1 MKHAFSI
8 LTFLGLIASISNL
21 SAHEQIELTIEEQ
34 RVEKAQQA
42 MPMLND
48 FFDWSDLKAK
58 WSKVRDFAI
67 AQRAMN
73 QVGDELWQYSKQ
85 KAQSGEIVD
94 DRPLY
99 WTRLAI
105 HSFIKS
111 SKQNFTLTELNS
123 LLEVFEKSSRGY
135 SDMGYVKK
143 TDKRI
148 FLTGFD
154 PFLLDKNLKQSNPSG
169 LAILL
174 LDGKVIQYQG
184 IIDGVKT
191 NITAEINVA
200 MVPVRYSDFDQGEI
214 ENLLAPFYALNSVDL
229 ISTISM
235 GRSDFDLEHFPGLR
249 RSATAPDNVNVYT
262 GANKTN
268 PLVPSLLESPLI
280 GDEFVLF
287 SLPYQAMMKAKGAY
301 KINDN
306 RDVTILESGK
316 AEDIIANDLTELSDK
331 VSVQGGG
338 GGYLSNEISYRSIVL
353 RNRLG
358 SSIPT
363 GHIHTPRISG
373 FDAET
378 NQKIIAQ
385 IKAMLVQTLAEI

>member
-8 LTFLGLIASISNL
+8 LTFLAFIASTSNL
-21 SAHEQIELTIEEQ
+21 SAHEQIELTVEEQ

-48 FFDWSDLKAK
+48 FFDWSELKGK
-58 WSKVRDFAI
+58 WPKVSDFAV

-73 QVGDELWQYSKQ
+73 QLGDELWQYSKQ
-85 KAQSGEIVD
+85 KAQLGEIVD

-111 SKQNFTLTELNS
+111 SKHNFTLTELEL

-154 PFLLDKNLKQSNPSG
+154 PFLLDRNLKQSNPSG
-169 LAILL
+169 LAVLL
-174 LDGKVIQYQG
+174 LDGKVIQYQD
-184 IIDGVKT
+184 IIDGVKR

-214 ENLLAPFYALNSVDL
+214 ESLLAPFYALNNVDL
-229 ISTISM
+229 IATISM

-262 GANKTN
+262 GANKMN
-268 PLVPSLLESPLI
+268 PLVPSLLEAPLI

-287 SLPYQAMMKAKGAY
+287 SLPYQAMMKAKGPY

-306 RDVTILESGK
+306 RGVTILTSGK
-316 AEDIIANDLTELSDK
+316 AEDIKANDLTELSDK
-331 VSVQGGG
+331 ISVQGGG

-353 RNRLG
+353 RNRLD
-358 SSIPT
+358 STIPT

-373 FDAET
+373 FDAEI
-378 NQKIIAQ
+378 NKKIITQ
-385 IKAMLVQTLAEI
+385 IEGMLVQALAEI